1 MTDLSGHYRIEF
13 AKTASLL
20 LQQRGSKLRQHVMT
34 GQHRGEGASPV
45 DQYGVTEARERT
57 GRATPKEAANTPVD
71 RRWAYPR
78 FFDWSDII
86 DNIDLLQ
93 TASDPQNPLVQACT
107 ASLGR
112 RIDDEII
119 RALWADARTGKQG
132 GTPTAFPASQRVAVD
147 VGGAASS
154 LNVLK
159 LRAAK
164 KILMANEVDL
174 ASDQILCVVNSIQH
188 DALLGEMQITSADY
202 NGGDRPVLKDG
213 IITRFLGIDFVH
225 CERLTLSGA
234 NRRVPIYA
242 KSGMHLGIWSDVAT
256 DIGPRRDL
264 EGNPMEITGSVTI
277 GATRTEEKKV
287 VEVLCTE
294 S

>member
-1 MTDLSGHYRIEF
+1 MTDFSGHYRIEF

-20 LQQRGSKLRQHVMT
+20 LQQRGSKLRNHVMV
-34 GQHRGEGASPV
+34 GMHKGEGASPV

-57 GRATPKEAANTPVD
+57 GRAVPKESSNTPVD

-78 FFDWSDII
+78 FFDWSDIV

-119 RALWADARTGKQG
+119 RAFFAEARTGKQG
-132 GTPTAFPASQRVAVD
+132 GTTTSFPAGQQVAVD
-147 VGGAASS
+147 VGGAGSK

-164 KILMANEVDL
+164 KLLMANEVDL
-174 ASDQILCVVNSIQH
+174 ASDQILCVVNSTQH
-188 DALLGEMQITSADY
+188 DALLG
-202 NGGDRPVLKDG
+202 
-213 IITRFLGIDFVH
+213 
-225 CERLTLSGA
+225 
-234 NRRVPIYA
+234 
-242 KSGMHLGIWSDVAT
+242 
-256 DIGPRRDL
+256 
-264 EGNPMEITGSVTI
+264 
-277 GATRTEEKKV
+277 
-287 VEVLCTE
+287 
-294 S
+294 

>member
-1 MTDLSGHYRIEF
+1 MTDFSAQYRIEF

-20 LQQRGSKLRQHVMT
+20 LQQRGSKLRNHVMV
-34 GQHRGEGASPV
+34 GSHKGEGASPV

-57 GRATPKEAANTPVD
+57 GRAVPKESANTPVD

-78 FFDWSDII
+78 FFDWSDIV

-119 RALWADARTGKQG
+119 RAFFADARTGKQG
-132 GTPTAFPASQRVAVD
+132 GTTTSFPAGQQVAHGG
-147 VGGAASS
+147 VG
-154 LNVLK
+154 LTFEK

-174 ASDQILCVVNSIQH
+174 ANDPIICVVNSVQH
-188 DALLGEMQITSADY
+188 DALLGEIEITSSDF
-202 NGGDRPVLKDG
+202 NGGDRPVLKEG
-213 IITRFLGIDFVH
+213 IITRFLGIEFVH

-264 EGNPMEITGSVTI
+264 EGNPMEVTGSVTI